1 MTYQPIYNE
10 LNNNNNN
17 NNNNNKY
24 IIAFTLFM
32 ISSFF
37 TGYFVCNNINNIG
50 MNNTIT

>member
-1 MTYQPIYNE
+1 MNYHPINNE
-10 LNNNNNN
+10 LNNNLNNN
-17 NNNNNKY
+17 LNYKY

-50 MNNTIT
+50 INNNTIT